1 MSRLHVSKFGQTS
14 NGPVLVLLHGWGS
27 SSKIWQACIA
37 ELSSEFQLW
46 CVDLP
51 GHGNSHDIE
60 WDESID
66 QGLELLANSLPPSC
80 VLIAWSLGGVLAQ
93 LYLKQYPQRVRSL
106 MLIASTPKFV
116 ASKDWPHAM
125 PANTFTKF
133 VKQYDASPQTTLKQ
147 FCALQALHSTASKR
161 IMQALEQAT
170 SDQHQDKIRWGLRW
184 LQEMDL
190 RDLCLPKDVPI
201 VLLQGEIDQ
210 VSSVKAAEH
219 TAEIWGHVRLCRL
232 ADASHVP
239 FLSHSEQFIDQVKS
253 MIAQA
258 ENKANAK

>member
-1 MSRLHVSKFGQTS
+1 MSKLHVSKFGQIS

-27 SSKIWQACIA
+27 SSKIWQACIT
-37 ELSSEFQLW
+37 ELSKEFQLW

-93 LYLKQYPQRVRSL
+93 LYLEQYPQRVQSL

-116 ASKDWPHAM
+116 ASEDWPHAM
-125 PANTFTKF
+125 RSSSFAKF

-147 FCALQALHSTASKR
+147 FCALQALHSTASKQ
-161 IMQALEQAT
+161 IMKALEQAA
-170 SDQHQDKIRWGLRW
+170 SDQHLDKIRWGLRW

-190 RDLCLPKDVPI
+190 RNLCLPKDVPI
-201 VLLQGEIDQ
+201 YLLQGENDQ
-210 VSSVKAAEH
+210 VSSIKAAEN
-219 TAEIWGHVRLCRL
+219 TAEIWGHVRLFKM
-232 ADASHVP
+232 ADAGHLP

-253 MIAQA
+253 MFAQA
-258 ENKANAK
+258 ENEANVK